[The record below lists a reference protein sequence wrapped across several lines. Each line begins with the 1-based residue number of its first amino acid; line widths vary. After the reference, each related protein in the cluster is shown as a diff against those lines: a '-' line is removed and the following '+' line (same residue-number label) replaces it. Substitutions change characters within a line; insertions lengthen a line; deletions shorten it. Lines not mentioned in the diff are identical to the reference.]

1 MPKYLSQFI
10 PLPLLLILVFDLCP
24 DSVLSQS
31 YTSGLSVT
39 DSTGY
44 VEYLPGNLPIVISV
58 PHGGYLQPLDIP
70 RRDCSGC
77 VYNRDLYTQEL
88 ARSIIDDFYN
98 TTGCYPHVVINLLHR
113 NRFDANRSIETA
125 ADGDPIVEQAW
136 HAYHAFIETA
146 KTQIISDYDR
156 GLFLDLHGH
165 GHEIQRVELGYRI
178 SRSELQQTDTQLN
191 SNSLIAGSAI
201 QTLVGDNL
209 RSLTHAELLRGA
221 YSLGTLLENK
231 GIPAVPSKPDPFPA
245 GIESYFSGGY
255 NTGKHSSET
264 GGPIDGIQIECHQ
277 GIRFDEL
284 AREMFADSLTKSINE
299 YIDLHYHDQY
309 LDKFCALITDTA
321 ENRGKSTI
329 ELYPNPTAGF
339 LNLSTDFD
347 EVEVHLYNYLGQ
359 PINTFQWRGLPLD
372 LQFLQ
377 AGYYLVVL
385 RRGKELLG
393 TQALIKK

>member
-10 PLPLLLILVFDLCP
+10 PLLLLLILVFDLYP
-24 DSVLSQS
+24 DPVLSQS

-191 SNSLIAGSAI
+191 NNSLIAGSAI

-209 RSLTHAELLRGA
+209 GSLTHAELLRGA

-231 GIPAVPSKPDPFPA
+231 GIPAVPSKPDPFPV

-255 NTGKHSSET
+255 NTGKHGSET

-309 LDKFCALITDTA
+309 LDKYCALITNTA
-321 ENRGKSTI
+321 ENRGRSTI

-339 LNLSTDFD
+339 LNLSTDLD
-347 EVEVHLYNYLGQ
+347 EVEIHLYNYLGQ

-377 AGYYLVVL
+377 AGFYLVVL

>member
-10 PLPLLLILVFDLCP
+10 PFQLLFLLVFDIYSGP
-24 DSVLSQS
+24 VLSQS
-31 YTSGLSVT
+31 YTPGHSVKDT
-39 DSTGY
+39 TGY

-88 ARSIIDDFYN
+88 ARSIIDDFYS

-136 HAYHAFIETA
+136 HTYHAFIETA

-178 SRSELQQTDTQLN
+178 SQSELQQTDAQLN
-191 SNSLIAGSAI
+191 SSSLIAESGI

-209 RSLTHAELLRGA
+209 HSLTHAELLRGP

-245 GIESYFSGGY
+245 GTAAYFSGGY
-255 NTGKHSSET
+255 NTGRHGSEA

-284 AREMFADSLTKSINE
+284 AREMFADSLTKSIHE
-299 YIDLHYHDQY
+299 YIDFHYHEQY
-309 LDKFCALITDTA
+309 IGNYCDLTTVTS
-321 ENRGKSTI
+321 ENVENHKI
-329 ELYPNPTAGF
+329 QLYPNPTVGVLYLRSDLGEIDIDF
-339 LNLSTDFD
+339 YNLF
-347 EVEVHLYNYLGQ
+347 GQ
-359 PINTFQWRGLPLD
+359 LVRQLKWQGGPID
-372 LQFLQ
+372 LRSLQ
-377 AGYYLVVL
+377 EGYYQVNF
-385 RRGKELLG
+385 RRNKEILA
-393 TQALIKK
+393 TQVIIKN